1 MISMGIFISLADKKK
16 NEMQGEIRV
25 VDPSPIWV
33 GFREDTHIK
42 RYMSLNKAEEF
53 IRENP
58 NNQIRLKI
66 KKYELDQI

>member
-1 MISMGIFISLADKKK
+1 
-16 NEMQGEIRV
+16 MQGEIRV